1 MNDTRRKKTTENP
14 QSAIDWEK
22 VDEVALALICLTLSS
37 EGRAWKGLDWNLMD
51 RLYEKGWIF
60 DPKNKAKSVVV
71 TEEGE
76 KKAEEFFKKY
86 FAIDKRQKR

>member
-1 MNDTRRKKTTENP
+1 MNDTRKNKKTED
-14 QSAIDWEK
+14 QESAIDWDK
-22 VDEVALALICLTLSS
+22 VDEVAVALICLTLSS

-71 TEEGE
+71 TEKGE
-76 KKAEEFFKKY
+76 EKAKEFFEKH
-86 FAIDKRQKR
+86 FVLHTRRKR